1 MTSSN
6 VKSVKTIRYS
16 NSTNLNESAH
26 NSSSKSLSY
35 DDEDE
40 HFYDAPDAV
49 DTDFL
54 RLNGKTSF
62 SDDVLHDEL
71 DEDDDDDVEIDDD
84 EKSLVFFDTSTS
96 RHASEISTNDQ
107 TLSNLGKKKKTKSTN
122 TINEDDVKQEAK
134 NDENTSKTTT
144 SANNEIVTV
153 KVEDNDDDDEAD
165 AELETAWSFWVDR
178 CFRGA
183 SKQDYEAGIKRI
195 HTVKTVQTFWSVF
208 NHIPDVSRL
217 PKSYS
222 YHLMRNDRRPL
233 WEDPENSKGGLW
245 KLKCKKEDTS
255 LVWYELLLAGIGEQ
269 LSDCVSPCDDIIGL
283 SVGCRDKEDIIQI
296 WNLDSRYESEAR
308 VIERVQELVPNVEF
322 TAKFYKPH
330 NSREVFEGT
339 SSENNKNKS
348 NNQSYQHFNANN
360 NNNSNSNHSNI
371 SSNYTNSKIYKS
383 SSHNNLKAFKNN

>member
-195 HTVKTVQTFWSVF
+195 HTVKTVQVSQFNYFQISKNLSSFFLTF
-208 NHIPDVSRL
+208 
-217 PKSYS
+217 
-222 YHLMRNDRRPL
+222 
-233 WEDPENSKGGLW
+233 
-245 KLKCKKEDTS
+245 
-255 LVWYELLLAGIGEQ
+255 
-269 LSDCVSPCDDIIGL
+269 
-283 SVGCRDKEDIIQI
+283 
-296 WNLDSRYESEAR
+296 
-308 VIERVQELVPNVEF
+308 
-322 TAKFYKPH
+322 
-330 NSREVFEGT
+330 
-339 SSENNKNKS
+339 
-348 NNQSYQHFNANN
+348 
-360 NNNSNSNHSNI
+360 
-371 SSNYTNSKIYKS
+371 
-383 SSHNNLKAFKNN
+383 